1 MGSPA
6 WPFPAIEVAN
16 QPFAFGNVATYLNPI
31 TFGSRTVPTVSS
43 DLTVR
48 VSVKGVGEFVPRE
61 PISQAG

>member
-1 MGSPA
+1 MQRGG
-6 WPFPAIEVAN
+6 IEVAN
-16 QPFAFGNVATYLNPI
+16 QSSAFGHVATYLNPT

-48 VSVKGVGEFVPRE
+48 ISVQGVWEFVPRE